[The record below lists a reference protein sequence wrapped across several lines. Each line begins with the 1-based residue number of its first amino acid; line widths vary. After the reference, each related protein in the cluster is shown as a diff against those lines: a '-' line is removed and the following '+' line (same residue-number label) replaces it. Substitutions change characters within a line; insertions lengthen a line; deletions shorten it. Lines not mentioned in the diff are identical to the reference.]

1 MSKIAL
7 PALYQ
12 TDTFGSSYRHNPFEK
27 PQANS
32 AVQEGRAMSD
42 APRRAIGSVPA
53 RSPDFLVQL
62 MVGGDQDLRKV
73 IGRRDVAERREG
85 AYGNALAANR
95 RSRKPDLALLL
106 EVKA

>member
-12 TDTFGSSYRHNPFEK
+12 TDTFGSSYRHHPIKK
-27 PQANS
+27 PQADAS
-32 AVQEGRAMSD
+32 GLGQDDAPA
-42 APRRAIGSVPA
+42 APRRAIGSTPT

-73 IGRRDVAERREG
+73 IGRRDIAESREG
-85 AYGNALAANR
+85 AYVATLANR
-95 RSRKPDLALLL
+95 PSRKTDLALLV
-106 EVKA
+106 EIKV

>member
-12 TDTFGSSYRHNPFEK
+12 TDTFGSSYRHK
-27 PQANS
+27 PAEASRNAAAPGERAEAAEAPLRARGS
-32 AVQEGRAMSD
+32 APMRA
-42 APRRAIGSVPA
+42 
-53 RSPDFLVQL
+53 PDFLVQL

-73 IGRRDVAERREG
+73 IGRRDVAESREA
-85 AYGNALAANR
+85 AYGTTFANR
-95 RSRKPDLALLL
+95 PSHKPDMALLI